1 MLFKPLNI
9 WYLVMSD
16 GADNTVSKYVN
27 IIPYL
32 VDILIIPNSV
42 QTLLQCSNL
51 TYRVYSTDAYPVLQ
65 NICTSPWIVALLCRK
80 EISNCI
86 VSNKGGLVKKLRQ
99 TIEDGTLCSADTFV
113 TI

>member
-16 GADNTVSKYVN
+16 GADNTVSKYVD
-27 IIPYL
+27 IITYL

-51 TYRVYSTDAYPVLQ
+51 TFRVYSTDTYPVLQ
-65 NICTSPWIVALLCRK
+65 KYLHESMDCS
-80 EISNCI
+80 
-86 VSNKGGLVKKLRQ
+86 
-99 TIEDGTLCSADTFV
+99 TLM
-113 TI
+113 